1 MASYASHPH
10 VKIRAG
16 RPVEGC
22 ALRPQG
28 VLRSSGPHEDGVELR
43 WRWLRSRDV
52 VANCACPSCD
62 FAHDYDPVNRN
73 RRGVALQCA
82 ICLKEQRAPETLTFC
97 SAVCF
102 VEAWPEHRRCHNHA
116 RSRAGTM
123 ESAASGDKGSFGDLA
138 RKDDEPHWLSDDASL
153 WEIVAENVAE
163 FVPSESEVGRRLRI
177 ECYAVRPTGRE
188 EQLRARGVAHTE
200 AVLGAPMAPLPRS
213 FIGESTEG
221 VDPSLRVAS
230 YNILAEIYATAHAY
244 PYCERWALEWQYRAR
259 VVIQEL
265 IDTNADVICLQEAQR
280 DHFERDV
287 EPAMKSA
294 GYEGLFTQ
302 KSREAMGAAGKVD
315 GCAMFWKTT
324 KYRVAEQRNVSFN
337 DLAYAEAQNAN
348 LSERDEHAYLTRL
361 VKDNVAQLVVLEDYP
376 APGHRSRRLAMANT
390 HLYSHKDFPDTK
402 LWQSLCL
409 LRALESFANRSR
421 ETLPLVLAGDL
432 NSGPDSSVY
441 ELISTQAINPRHPD
455 LAPRVGQFGAV
466 NVLPDARQISHR
478 LPLGSA
484 YATVAGA
491 EPEFTNYTMGFR
503 GTLDYIWFDQTML
516 RCAAVATI
524 PTVDALTR
532 AGDALPNPQYPSVWK
547 SNLQPDFNVSVRD
560 RFDAR
565 LSAVLRKL
573 DESNRF
579 VQKSAES
586 TSI

>member
-28 VLRSSGPHEDGVELR
+28 VLRSSGPHEDGVELGGGGCG
-43 WRWLRSRDV
+43 
-52 VANCACPSCD
+52 AATPGPST
-62 FAHDYDPVNRN
+62 AAATTT
-73 RRGVALQCA
+73 RGP
-82 ICLKEQRAPETLTFC
+82 APAPWSPPRPATRGP
-97 SAVCF
+97 S
-102 VEAWPEHRRCHNHA
+102 
-116 RSRAGTM
+116 GT
-123 ESAASGDKGSFGDLA
+123 S

-188 EQLRARGVAHTE
+188 EQLRARGVAHTD

-455 LAPRVGQFGAV
+455 LAPRVGQSRTGSA
-466 NVLPDARQISHR
+466 
-478 LPLGSA
+478 GSA

-532 AGDALPNPQYPSVWK
+532 AGDALPNPQYPSDHTM
-547 SNLQPDFNVSVRD
+547 LIADFL
-560 RFDAR
+560 F
-565 LSAVLRKL
+565 LS
-573 DESNRF
+573 
-579 VQKSAES
+579 
-586 TSI
+586 

>member
-1 MASYASHPH
+1 MTQTA
-10 VKIRAG
+10 RA
-16 RPVEGC
+16 
-22 ALRPQG
+22 AQ
-28 VLRSSGPHEDGVELR
+28 SSGELSVSDEKPKSGAFCAAASR
-43 WRWLRSRDV
+43 IASCTGSAFFLSGFFGAAQRACSVAGPATRTAPSSWRWLRSRDV

-188 EQLRARGVAHTE
+188 EHCARVATRR
-200 AVLGAPMAPLPRS
+200 GARRRWRLARS

-244 PYCERWALEWQYRAR
+244 PYCERWALEWQYRG
-259 VVIQEL
+259 VIQEL

-302 KSREAMGAAGKVD
+302 KSREAMGAA
-315 GCAMFWKTT
+315 A
-324 KYRVAEQRNVSFN
+324 RSR
-337 DLAYAEAQNAN
+337 LRHNAN

-421 ETLPLVLAGDL
+421 DAASCRWRPQLR
-432 NSGPDSSVY
+432 PDSSVY

-484 YATVAGA
+484 RDGRRRAQ
-491 EPEFTNYTMGFR
+491 FTNYTMGFR
-503 GTLDYIWFDQTML
+503 GTLDYIWSL
-516 RCAAVATI
+516 RRHTACSS
-524 PTVDALTR
+524 PTL
-532 AGDALPNPQYPSVWK
+532 
-547 SNLQPDFNVSVRD
+547 F
-560 RFDAR
+560 
-565 LSAVLRKL
+565 LS
-573 DESNRF
+573 
-579 VQKSAES
+579 
-586 TSI
+586 